1 MTFPCATAGHR
12 IFTPEGSCSL
22 PCGEGCSRETQKNLK
37 KTGPAG
43 CLSPPGLRTLDKFL
57 NRCAQNHKI
66 PTGRGS
72 VLSVT
77 SFTPSSEAS
86 AAALSSDFPGLVS
99 PSANPLISS
108 VSERGPLSSCN
119 REVECESGT
128 GSLPAPPLQKVVFC
142 LFETG
147 SPQAVL
153 SGLDWIPSCLCLLR
167 STWLYEPPFLNSRQ
181 GASSV
186 HVPRERW
193 SF

>member
-119 REVECESGT
+119 REWSV
-128 GSLPAPPLQKVVFC
+128 SLEPEASLLLPYRKLSSVF
-142 LFETG
+142 LRLALRR
-147 SPQAVL
+147 Q
-153 SGLDWIPSCLCLLR
+153 SCL
-167 STWLYEPPFLNSRQ
+167 
-181 GASSV
+181 V
-186 HVPRERW
+186 
-193 SF
+193 